1 MSAEEIKWNL
11 KHSIQ
16 NEAENKHPDEINGKL
31 LAKWHIL
38 IPLFQ

>member
-1 MSAEEIKWNL
+1 MSAEEITWTL

-16 NEAENKHPDEINGKL
+16 NEAGNKHPDGINGK

-38 IPLFQ
+38 IPLFR